1 MCLTHVGIK
10 EKYHIDRKDHEQIS
24 KISDG
29 QVVPWTVG
37 HNLAPSASSALAK
50 QGGVQETLSSLP
62 LLPHAISLLPLQL
75 PSNHPLSFSFFF
87 TARNVAQGTDRRLD
101 QLFCPLA
108 LYYTQRSRLHQFK
121 LPPLGSATDVANP
134 EPSRRCYFWSPLCK
148 SLVTALLL
156 LVAAAELLVTTA
168 FLQGTVAELSIVAT
182 PMLVVATSML
192 VTTTFLQVTTTFLLV
207 TATFLQVI
215 AMPSLVIATVG
226 VHVAAA
232 LSRNSPGPRD
242 LKSHLRV

>member
-1 MCLTHVGIK
+1 MVRSSHGLLVTTWHLLLLLLWLSKVEYKKPFPPCLSFHTP
-10 EKYHIDRKDHEQIS
+10 S
-24 KISDG
+24 LFFLCNS
-29 QVVPWTVG
+29 PATT
-37 HNLAPSASSALAK
+37 PSASPSSSR
-50 QGGVQETLSSLP
+50 QET
-62 LLPHAISLLPLQL
+62 
-75 PSNHPLSFSFFF
+75 
-87 TARNVAQGTDRRLD
+87 
-101 QLFCPLA
+101 
-108 LYYTQRSRLHQFK
+108 